1 MKKYTLSVGLNDK
14 DQYTQLLAFEDAKN
28 IIVEELSRQGLDCT
42 VYRANGVYTHE
53 NGTTVSEETVRV
65 DCYQFDNNS
74 IFQKVVKSCARLKV
88 LLNQESIAYEVQDVE
103 GGLL

>member
-1 MKKYTLSVGLNDK
+1 MKKYTLSIGLNDK
-14 DQYTQLLAFEDAKN
+14 DRYTQIVTFENAKN
-28 IIVEELSRQGLDCT
+28 IIVKELSRQGLDCT
-42 VYRANGVYTHE
+42 VYKANGVYTHE

-74 IFQKVVKSCARLKV
+74 IFQRVVKSCNNLKA
-88 LLNQESIAYEVQDVE
+88 LLNQESIAWEAQEVE

>member
-1 MKKYTLSVGLNDK
+1 MKKYTLSIGLNDK
-14 DQYTQLLAFEDAKN
+14 DQYSQIVTFETAKD
-28 IIVEELSRQGLDCT
+28 IIVKELSRQGLDCT

-53 NGTTVSEETVRV
+53 NGTTVLEETVRV
-65 DCYQFDNNS
+65 DCYQFDSVS
-74 IFQKVVKSCARLKV
+74 IFDRVVKSCASLKV